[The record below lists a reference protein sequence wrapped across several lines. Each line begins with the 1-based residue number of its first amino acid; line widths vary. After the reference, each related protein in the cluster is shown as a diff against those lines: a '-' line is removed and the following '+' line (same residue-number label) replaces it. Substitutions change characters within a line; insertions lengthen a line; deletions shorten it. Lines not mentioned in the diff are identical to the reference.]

1 MELSE
6 EICVPCH
13 SGTPPMQ
20 REEAEKLIK
29 QIPGWSIEDNKI
41 VRNFEFEDFREAVD
55 FVNRVADIAEAE
67 GHHPDIYISYNKVR
81 LEIWTHKIDGLSKN
95 DFILAAKTDKLL

>member
-6 EICVPCH
+6 QICVPCH
-13 SGTPPMQ
+13 AGAPPMP
-20 REEAEKLIK
+20 RGKTEELIK
-29 QIPGWSIEDNKI
+29 QVPEWSLEDNKI
-41 VRNFEFEDFREAVD
+41 VRSFEFKDFREAID

-67 GHHPDIYISYNKVR
+67 DHHPDIYISFNKVR
-81 LEIWTHKIDGLSKN
+81 LEVWTHNIGGLSQN